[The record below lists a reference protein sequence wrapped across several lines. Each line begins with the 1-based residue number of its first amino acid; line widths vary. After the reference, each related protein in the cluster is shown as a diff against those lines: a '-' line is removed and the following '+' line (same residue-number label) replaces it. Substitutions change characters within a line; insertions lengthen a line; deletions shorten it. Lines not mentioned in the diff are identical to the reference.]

1 MKRLLLFIILNSGIC
16 LLLNGQENS
25 VKNQNKILQD
35 LSDRAALKNIVDT
48 FSILADQKNISKQV
62 ELFTENAE
70 VVSKVQ
76 GQPGI
81 VLKGRKQIG
90 DAFTAYLNNFETVYH
105 INGQQTTTLMG
116 DSAKGISYCLV
127 VLIGNVQGK
136 KIKTTMGVYYHDD
149 FIKTKG
155 RWFIARRE
163 SNFAWQQQ
171 EELKNAL

>member
-81 VLKGRKQIG
+81 VLKG
-90 DAFTAYLNNFETVYH
+90 
-105 INGQQTTTLMG
+105 
-116 DSAKGISYCLV
+116 
-127 VLIGNVQGK
+127 
-136 KIKTTMGVYYHDD
+136 
-149 FIKTKG
+149 
-155 RWFIARRE
+155 
-163 SNFAWQQQ
+163 
-171 EELKNAL
+171 